1 MVVLPSL
8 LLTAVA
14 ALCALPLAAAE
25 FKNITVNDYKLKAT
39 GCSDNIKDLD
49 KVLPIKSVKQ
59 VLATT
64 NHRNPDSS
72 PDVKHTLQAFTW
84 EDVDGYDD
92 VNTRKWYPQ
101 GITTTADAT
110 DTGDYEG
117 DVATLISW
125 HSDNYNDGK
134 RGPRISFINMNKGA
148 ERAYR
153 NILLVRPTEGGS
165 KPNFEALSGLHAGG
179 IAWYGHYLYVVA
191 TTGGLLVFDLRHIYE
206 VAIGD
211 GIGRVGNE
219 YQAHNYRYVLPQV
232 RAYKWQPKEGVKNLH
247 FSFVGLDKTSNP
259 PSSNVHPSLV
269 TGEWFPSGPGRLTH
283 WDLDES
289 SHLLKVDGDNIATA
303 SRAVQHSLTKIQGSI
318 MINNKYFLTQS
329 GGSLW
334 TFTWEDGQEGYKDV
348 FSGVPEDLSYQKGYG
363 LWAQME
369 MPGNR
374 HVVALDLEKF

>member
-8 LLTAVA
+8 LLTAA
-14 ALCALPLAAAE
+14 AGLCALPLAAAE
-25 FKNITVNDYKLKAT
+25 FKNITIGDYKLRAT
-39 GCSDNIKDLD
+39 GCSDIIKDLD

-64 NHRNPDSS
+64 NHKNPDSS
-72 PDVKHTLQAFTW
+72 PDVKNTLQAFTW
-84 EDVDGYDD
+84 DDADGNDD

-101 GITTTADAT
+101 GVTTTADAT

-117 DVATLISW
+117 DVATLVSW

-153 NILLVRPTEGGS
+153 NVLLVRPIEGGS

-191 TTGGLLVFDLRHIYE
+191 TTGGLLVFDMRHIYE
-206 VAIGD
+206 VAIGN

-259 PSSNVHPSLV
+259 PSLV

-283 WDLDES
+283 WDLDKS
-289 SHLLKVDGDNIATA
+289 SHFLKVDGDNIATA

-318 MINNKYFLTQS
+318 TINNKYFLTQS

-334 TFTWEDGQEGYKDV
+334 TFTWEDGQKRHKDV

-363 LWAQME
+363 LWAQTE
-369 MPGNR
+369 LPGNR

>member
-259 PSSNVHPSLV
+259 PSLV